1 MQSPLKSSPLPRTIT
16 SKRGFTL
23 IELLIVIAILAILMV
38 TVIITLN
45 PSELLKQSRDTNR
58 LSDMNT
64 LDNALRIASLD
75 SLPMGSSSIV
85 YVSLPDPQAT
95 SSAGTNCQGLNLPA
109 LLPSYTYHCPASST
123 YRNTNGQ
130 GWLPINFTQVSQG
143 SPLPQLPIDPINS
156 SSSQRYYS
164 YITNGTQYT
173 LTANPESNKFLT
185 SSSTFF
191 TGTSASPTNGIITY
205 TTSTLSGTSFISGT
219 FANTTTT
226 PNIPGLMGYSKNLI
240 LIPSTTSYV
249 TTTYALGASSP
260 KGIAFDGVNMW
271 TANYGNNSVAKI
283 SPTGVATTYSIGA
296 GTNPWGIAFD
306 GTNMWTANY
315 SDSSVTKISPTGVP
329 TTYGL
334 GGVGS
339 DMRPYTIAFD
349 GINMWTANQSSSSIT
364 EISPTGVTT
373 TYSLGAGLNISGIA
387 FDGANMWAVNYSSSS
402 VTEFSPIGTVLGTY
416 TTMNSPYA
424 IAFDG
429 ANMCTANWN
438 DVTKISPAGTI
449 LANYSVGNGTGPYA
463 IAFDGTNIW
472 TANGGTGSGNTVTKI
487 TSLGA
492 TTTYTVDTRPSGI
505 AYDGANMW
513 TGSAASSSVTKIS
526 PTGVTTTYSVG
537 AAGISPYGIAFDGVN
552 MWTANYQNNSVTKIS
567 PTFSSSPGTY
577 TSSPQ
582 YLGTVATWGNLS
594 WINQSATG
602 TIIMQAR
609 SGSNLSMTNASAWNG
624 TSSCVI
630 SSSGSTLSSGNC
642 VTPGDSYIQ
651 YQVTLSPAAS
661 LAGTPVI
668 TSISAGYG
676 K

>member
-143 SPLPQLPIDPINS
+143 SPLPQLPIDPMNI

-191 TGTSASPTNGIITY
+191 TGTSASLATNANLVTY
-205 TTSTLSGTSFISGT
+205 TLSGTGFSAGT
-219 FANTTTT
+219 FSNATATGSD
-226 PNIPGLMGYSKNLI
+226 ISIGLK
-240 LIPSTTSYV
+240 LIPTGNYV
-249 TTTYALGASSP
+249 ITTYGIGGGTSP
-260 KGIAFDGVNMW
+260 TDIAFDGANMWTSDYQNNAVTKITSAGTTTTYVGNGIYLYDAQSIAFDGTNMW
-271 TANYGNNSVAKI
+271 TANGGGRNSVTKVSPIGGLTTYTGTEAGPQGITFDGTNMWTANFTSSSVTKF
-283 SPTGVATTYSIGA
+283 SPTGTILGTYTTGA
-296 GTNPWGIAFD
+296 GTGPRNIAFD

-315 SDSSVTKISPTGVP
+315 SNWTATKISPTGVILGTYTTGAGTYPYGITFDGTNIWIANYNNDSVIKISPTGTILGTYTVGRNPQSIASDGFGNMWTGNTGGNSVTKISPTGAT
-329 TTYGL
+329 TTYSIGTNTNPS
-334 GGVGS
+334 G
-339 DMRPYTIAFD
+339 IASD
-349 GINMWTANQSSSSIT
+349 GINMWTSNNA
-364 EISPTGVTT
+364 
-373 TYSLGAGLNISGIA
+373 
-387 FDGANMWAVNYSSSS
+387 D
-402 VTEFSPIGTVLGTY
+402 
-416 TTMNSPYA
+416 
-424 IAFDG
+424 
-429 ANMCTANWN
+429 
-438 DVTKISPAGTI
+438 
-449 LANYSVGNGTGPYA
+449 
-463 IAFDGTNIW
+463 
-472 TANGGTGSGNTVTKI
+472 
-487 TSLGA
+487 
-492 TTTYTVDTRPSGI
+492 
-505 AYDGANMW
+505 
-513 TGSAASSSVTKIS
+513 
-526 PTGVTTTYSVG
+526 
-537 AAGISPYGIAFDGVN
+537 
-552 MWTANYQNNSVTKIS
+552 NSVTKIA

-609 SGSNLSMTNASAWNG
+609 SGSNLSMTNASVWNG

-676 K
+676 R